1 LFIVHGSDL
10 FSDTAE
16 EYLDPL
22 YKLEE
27 MCKVRQ
33 EVAGMVHNNY
43 TFNDPNNSDLNL
55 VYMYSY
61 SGVFL

>member
-43 TFNDPNNSDLNL
+43 TFNEPNNS
-55 VYMYSY
+55 
-61 SGVFL
+61 G